1 MKALLAIL
9 SFLFPIVGFITYFV
23 RKDSDDDAGLY
34 LGAGVVGFIVG
45 LLTMI

>member
-1 MKALLAIL
+1 MRTLLAIL
-9 SFLFPIVGFITYFV
+9 SFFFPIVGLIAYFV
-23 RKDSDDDAGLY
+23 RKDSDEDAGLY

>member
-1 MKALLAIL
+1 MRVLLPIL
-9 SFLFPIVGFITYFV
+9 SFFFPIVGFIAYSV